1 MREKTRAIRQE
12 KREENRRTRKER
24 REEVI
29 HRATVRP
36 AAVLSERTH
45 AHPDD
50 QLRQLA
56 AQTGAQL
63 RGQKKKPSFVQS
75 ILAVKTCVLF
85 SICAFSS

>member
-1 MREKTRAIRQE
+1 M
-12 KREENRRTRKER
+12 
-24 REEVI
+24 I

-63 RGQKKKPSFVQS
+63 RGQKKRKPSFVQS
-75 ILAVKTCVLF
+75 IFAVNTCVLF
-85 SICAFSS
+85 SICVFSS

>member
-1 MREKTRAIRQE
+1 M
-12 KREENRRTRKER
+12 
-24 REEVI
+24 I

-75 ILAVKTCVLF
+75 ISALKTCVRF
-85 SICAFSS
+85 SIFSFSS